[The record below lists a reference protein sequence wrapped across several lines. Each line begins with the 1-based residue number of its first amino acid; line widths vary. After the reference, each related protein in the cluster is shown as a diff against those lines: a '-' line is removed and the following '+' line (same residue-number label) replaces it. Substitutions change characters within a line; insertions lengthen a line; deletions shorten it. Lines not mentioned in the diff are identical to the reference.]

1 MKFLRFL
8 VRIEEIIVMNLHI
21 SLAPESEGGQWLREA
36 GGTLF
41 LPKGGGR
48 FAV

>member
-1 MKFLRFL
+1 MFQLMYGFLQNFR
-8 VRIEEIIVMNLHI
+8 RAQENKIMQY
-21 SLAPESEGGQWLREA
+21 SEVGQWLREA